1 MIIAQVVGNIVATQ
15 KNIKYEGTKLL
26 MVQQLDLEGK
36 PKGEPLIAVDGI
48 QAHAGVGD
56 KVLVVLE
63 GWSASFAI
71 RREVSPI
78 DAAVVG
84 VIDKIEFLGQA

>member
-15 KNIKYEGTKLL
+15 KNVRYDNTKLL
-26 MVQQLDLEGK
+26 MVQQLDLEGN
-36 PKGEPLIAVDGI
+36 PKGEPLIAVDGV

-56 KVLVVLE
+56 KVLVVQE
-63 GWSASFAI
+63 GWSAGYAI

-84 VIDKIEFLGQA
+84 VIDNIEFLSQA